1 MQKGIP
7 PHLDS
12 IIVIYFIFFG
22 KTKEKQQI
30 IAAPLL
36 YIYLKVAQS
45 NTFTVSRSICYD
57 IKPVSFKHK
66 LFFWNKLIPVPSLDN

>member
-12 IIVIYFIFFG
+12 IIVIDFTSFG
-22 KTKEKQQI
+22 KTKEKRQI